1 MERAKLVNV
10 APVLVSSDV
19 RQTAEYYRD
28 VLGFEL
34 VEHYE
39 SPEPF
44 ATLYRDSTE
53 VVVVQAAR
61 GRIESNAQRY
71 GAGYDFYLD
80 PAELS
85 SVDLLYEELREK
97 GASIAAAPAMTAYGS
112 YEFVL
117 EAGGSGSGG
126 SRTRTSSS
134 GASSHRA
141 DSVPGLI

>member
-1 MERAKLVNV
+1 MERAKLDNV

-19 RQTAEYYRD
+19 RRTAEYYRD

-61 GRIESNAQRY
+61 GRVESNAQRY

-80 PAELS
+80 PAEVAG
-85 SVDLLYEELREK
+85 VDLLYEEMREK
-97 GASIAAAPAMTAYGS
+97 GASIVAAPAMTAYGS

-117 EAGGSGSGG
+117 EDIDGRRIGIGRVKDEGVFFK
-126 SRTRTSSS
+126 RESS
-134 GASSHRA
+134 
-141 DSVPGLI
+141 

>member
-1 MERAKLVNV
+1 MERAKLANV

-19 RQTAEYYRD
+19 RRTAEYYRD

-53 VVVVQAAR
+53 VVVVQAVR
-61 GRIESNAQRY
+61 GRVESNTRRY

-80 PAELS
+80 PEELAG
-85 SVDLLYEELREK
+85 VDLLYEELREK
-97 GASIAAAPAMTAYGS
+97 GAKIVAAPAMTAYGS

-117 EAGGSGSGG
+117 E
-126 SRTRTSSS
+126 
-134 GASSHRA
+134 
-141 DSVPGLI
+141 DSDGRRIGIGRVKDEGVFFKRQSA